1 MLANLD
7 KNNKSKIVNTFSI
20 GNDHEDEVK
29 ISKEVCKLNK
39 IKKKFGHQKKKIF
52 DEEFTF
58 KKSLWDSGVLD
69 ITLTYKDQ
77 ITSFIKKNYFNYLF
91 VESTLIEVFLDDK
104 PLIDGNNNHNII
116 NFIYNRKPTIEVKS
130 FNKKLKFIK
139 KTIIKSAKILFDEF
153 NYIRDPIKKI
163 KLFEAAYFHSTW
175 CLQAGNKRHILQ
187 LIEFYPTAENIEF
200 IKFIMNVDNN
210 LYSKFKIL

>member
-1 MLANLD
+1 MR
-7 KNNKSKIVNTFSI
+7 SF
-20 GNDHEDEVK
+20 E
-29 ISKEVCKLNK
+29 
-39 IKKKFGHQKKKIF
+39 
-52 DEEFTF
+52 
-58 KKSLWDSGVLD
+58 KSLWDSGVFD

-91 VESTLIEVFLDDK
+91 VESTLIEVFLDDRSRY
-104 PLIDGNNNHNII
+104 IDGNNNHNII

-139 KTIIKSAKILFDEF
+139 KTIKSAKILFDEF

-175 CLQAGNKRHILQ
+175 CLQAGMTHFFTTNRILS
-187 LIEFYPTAENIEF
+187 TAENIEF

-210 LYSKFKIL
+210 LLANSKFYDFHNYQRFNNFFKIITTRDLDKRVLNYFKQCCKNPKI